1 MVGSTHA
8 RRTSRAGRVVTG
20 LAVSALVA
28 GSGLVL
34 TPALLAVPV
43 VGVAAEPAASAAATQ
58 GASEAVEHEGEI
70 FSFGI
75 TVPGEAITVGDTIV
89 FPNNSDRPHTITDRG
104 GTFDTGEIQP
114 GSSGEVTF
122 AVPGAYEVFCRIN
135 PSTMNALVEVD
146 AGAESPDA
154 VRIQAYDEFREGEAR
169 RFDPADLEV
178 DLGTKLTIA
187 NVGGLEHSFAAVDG
201 SLASGPIAPGAEQGT
216 FAGTSA
222 EVVADEAGTFEV
234 FCEFFPDEMRGVLR
248 VVDPSPPTTV
258 PATTAAPD
266 DEGREAAAAAAA
278 PPEDDRGV
286 GGAVAGAG
294 VVLVGIAAILLALVP
309 RGRRRPAPPSAF

>member
-1 MVGSTHA
+1 MT
-8 RRTSRAGRVVTG
+8 RTGIG
-20 LAVSALVA
+20 LGVASLVA
-28 GSGLVL
+28 GAALVL

-43 VGVAAEPAASAAATQ
+43 VGVAAEPATSATSGSSAAVTQ
-58 GASEAVEHEGEI
+58 GASEALEHEGEI

-75 TVPGEAITVGDTIV
+75 TVPDEAITVGDTIV

-114 GSSGEVTF
+114 GSSGEVIF
-122 AVPGAYEVFCRIN
+122 SVPGSFEVFCRIN

-146 AGAESPDA
+146 PGADPPDT
-154 VRIQAYDEFREGEAR
+154 VRIQAYDEFREGETR

-178 DLGTKLTIA
+178 ALGTTLSVA
-187 NVGGLEHSFAAVDG
+187 NVGGLEHSLVATDG
-201 SLASGPIAPGAEQGT
+201 TLATGPIAPGAEQGT

-222 EVVADEAGTFEV
+222 EVVADEPGTFEV

-258 PATTAAPD
+258 APTTAPPD
-266 DEGREAAAAAAA
+266 DGGEGEAAAPAASPA
-278 PPEDDRGV
+278 EDRGV
-286 GGAVAGAG
+286 GGAVAGAV
-294 VVLVGIAAILLALVP
+294 VVLLGIAAILLALVP